1 MLLPFA
7 SLRSS
12 SQPPDPTFRAWLWSL
27 PLMVGFA
34 LGFVLFG

>member
-1 MLLPFA
+1 MATGTPVVYRF
-7 SLRSS
+7 

-34 LGFVLFG
+34 LGLWLTL

>member
-1 MLLPFA
+1 MLTFA

-34 LGFVLFG
+34 LGLWLTL